1 MITSQEGD
9 PRGSNDLT
17 LFFGRGQGPGP
28 GPGPGA
34 GSREGESPGNEAVIN
49 PGGQRRQTFS

>member
-17 LFFGRGQGPGP
+17 LFFGRGRGPGP

-34 GSREGESPGNEAVIN
+34 GRERAPVT
-49 PGGQRRQTFS
+49 RR

>member
-1 MITSQEGD
+1 MFTSQEGD

-17 LFFGRGQGPGP
+17 LFFERGRGP

-34 GSREGESPGNEAVIN
+34 GGREGESPGNEAVIN

>member
-17 LFFGRGQGPGP
+17 LFFGRGR